1 MGDRPWSLPG
11 LSVLWGFAL
20 PSQPCLLPTSTSP
33 WGKKSSSRSGEQDP
47 HNEQVHIMRVRAP
60 TQPSCFPL
68 SAGWGSPPFPVLSSQ
83 KGPNGRPGQGRGG
96 WAGSLKEQP
105 SWYCYFCSAPT
116 GVVVAPPCSDYG
128 PRTQHRRGSTQVGLK
143 SHTGLQE
150 KCFQLWAESR
160 ILARFP
166 GTEFH
171 PNPRR
176 RHQVSERNKAGFT
189 SSNPLL
195 LSALSSFPAP
205 DKAWKLGVGVLP
217 RQGRAWLPTPLP
229 G

>member
-1 MGDRPWSLPG
+1 MGLGTGTQTCQLLGQARRQVGDRPWSLPG

-143 SHTGLQE
+143 SHAGLRRNASSCRQRAEFLPGSQE
-150 KCFQLWAESR
+150 LNSTQIPGEDTKCQRETKQAS
-160 ILARFP
+160 
-166 GTEFH
+166 
-171 PNPRR
+171 
-176 RHQVSERNKAGFT
+176 
-189 SSNPLL
+189 LL
-195 LSALSSFPAP
+195 LTLCF
-205 DKAWKLGVGVLP
+205 
-217 RQGRAWLPTPLP
+217 
-229 G
+229 